1 MSLKVLIC
9 DTDERFVERASR
21 FLNGHGHQVLV
32 EPLPDDALY
41 LAAHWKPNVL
51 VLSSELADAQDDEF
65 MAELQNLSPRPAV
78 LLTGQLDRFD
88 AAWRAWRR
96 AGDELLLKPVL
107 QGWELHQAILAALE
121 AAPANRIAAQQP
133 AQSAISA

>member
-9 DTDERFVERASR
+9 DTDERFVERATR
-21 FLNGHGHQVLV
+21 FLISHGHQVLS
-32 EPLPDDALY
+32 EPLPADALF
-41 LAAHWKPNVL
+41 LAGRWKPNVL
-51 VLSSELADAQDDEF
+51 VLSSELADGQDDQF
-65 MAELQNLSPRPAV
+65 MTELHGLKPRPAV

-107 QGWELHQAILAALE
+107 QGWELHEAILAAIE
-121 AAPANRIAAQQP
+121 AAPADRAGALQ
-133 AQSAISA
+133 AVSA

>member
-9 DTDERFVERASR
+9 DTDERFVERATQ
-21 FLNGHGHQVLV
+21 FLAGHGHQVMS
-32 EPLPDDALY
+32 EPMPGDALD
-41 LAAHWKPNVL
+41 LASHWKPNVL
-51 VLSSELADAQDDEF
+51 VLSSELADTQDDQF
-65 MAELQNLSPRPAV
+65 MSELQNMSPRPAV

-107 QGWELHQAILAALE
+107 QGWELHQAILAAIE
-121 AAPANRIAAQQP
+121 AAPANRAATAAGQ
-133 AQSAISA
+133 AVSA